1 MADSQQP
8 QPTAES
14 TGSAMKPLKDVY
26 ATGSPANPDGG
37 ETKLSGGGDAT
48 ITPLGDVYATG
59 SPADPEAKILDRPEG
74 DEKK

>member
-8 QPTAES
+8 KPATEHN
-14 TGSAMKPLKDVY
+14 GGVMKPLKDVY

-37 ETKLSGGGDAT
+37 EAKLSEGGDAT

-59 SPADPEAKILDRPEG
+59 SPADPEAKILDRPAS